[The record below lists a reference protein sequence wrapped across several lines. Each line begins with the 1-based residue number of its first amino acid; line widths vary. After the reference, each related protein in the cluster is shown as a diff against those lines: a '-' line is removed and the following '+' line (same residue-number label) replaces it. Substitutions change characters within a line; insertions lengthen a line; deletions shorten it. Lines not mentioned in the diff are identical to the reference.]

1 MEEEKSFA
9 ELLEASERKP
19 VRLKQGQS
27 VEAVI
32 AKITSDWV
40 FIDLGGKTEGIVE
53 RNEFLDKEG
62 QLTVK
67 EGDTVK
73 VYFLSS
79 RHGERVF
86 TTRVSGDAARQYLE
100 EAWRNAIPVEG
111 IVEKEVKGGLEVRI
125 AGTYRAFCP
134 FSQAGIP
141 RGETAAALMGQRIP
155 FIIIEYGERG
165 RRLVVSRRRILEEEE
180 RKRKE
185 AIKETLREGMVV
197 TGTVKSLRDF
207 GAFVDIGGIEA
218 LLPVS
223 EVGWG
228 RVEDIRDRFTVGQ
241 TLEALV
247 LGIDWAR
254 DRITLSVKGTLPDP
268 WENVETRYPDGS
280 RHRGTVARLA
290 DFGAFITLEPGVDGL
305 IPISRLARGKKIR
318 HPREVLVQGDP
329 IEVVVE
335 SSDRAK
341 RRLSLSPVL
350 PEEEQEDSFRPFLQQ
365 RGARGFGS
373 LGDMMNRKSP
383 KGKKD

>member
-1 MEEEKSFA
+1 M
-9 ELLEASERKP
+9 
-19 VRLKQGQS
+19 
-27 VEAVI
+27 EAVI